1 MVYSIKTMSSFDQKI
16 RTNDFKNQKSDGA
29 EFWEETVVFSIL
41 VLREIAIDF
50 GVNKSSLR

>member
-1 MVYSIKTMSSFDQKI
+1 MISFDGKI
-16 RTNDFKNQKSDGA
+16 RTNNFKKTESDGA